1 MELSFQCIPFQ
12 FYILY
17 NKKRGDDSIISK
29 LKCYMLTAA
38 NILSGSA
45 LVGRAIN
52 CRPVLRKAYNDMLE
66 KYDAL
71 IMPTIPFVAARLP
84 AAELTPVGKKWHML
98 VK

>member
-1 MELSFQCIPFQ
+1 MSLCTAYHL
-12 FYILY
+12 FYKL
-17 NKKRGDDSIISK
+17 IS
-29 LKCYMLTAA
+29 AN
-38 NILSGSA
+38 NILSGSM
-45 LVGRAIN
+45 LVGRAMN

-84 AAELTPVGKKWHML
+84 AADLTPAGMKCHML